1 MKMAGIRAKSGPL
14 TGQSV
19 EVTNTLKI
27 GREDADLTID
37 DDELSRHHAVVRLV
51 ADGLQVEDLGSKNGT
66 FVDGRRIGEPTT
78 VSSGAELKL
87 GRSVFEVEVTPE
99 AGVTV
104 LSPAPA
110 VESPAPPVASPAPAV
125 VTPVVDVRQA
135 GPGAAPPLSKTPIGV
150 FHPPGHH
157 STHLASRS
165 WIPVALSFG
174 TAVLTAV
181 ALVIYFAAR

>member
-1 MKMAGIRAKSGPL
+1 MKMAGLRVKSGPL

-19 EVTNTLKI
+19 EVTNTLSI
-27 GREDADLTID
+27 GREDADLTIE

-66 FVDGRRIGEPTT
+66 FVDGRRISEPTT
-78 VSSGAELKL
+78 VSGGSELKL
-87 GRSVFEVEVTPE
+87 GRSVFEVVVIPE

-110 VESPAPPVASPAPAV
+110 VVSPVA
-125 VTPVVDVRQA
+125 DVRQA

-165 WIPVALSFG
+165 WIPVVLSFG
-174 TAVLTAV
+174 TAILTAV

>member
-1 MKMAGIRAKSGPL
+1 MKMAGLRAKSGPL

-51 ADGLQVEDLGSKNGT
+51 AEGLQVEDLGSKNGT
-66 FVDGRRIGEPTT
+66 FVDGRRISEPTT
-78 VSSGAELKL
+78 VSGGAELKL

-104 LSPAPA
+104 LSPT
-110 VESPAPPVASPAPAV
+110 PPVVSPAPAV
-125 VTPVVDVRQA
+125 ASPVADVRQA

-174 TAVLTAV
+174 TAILTAV